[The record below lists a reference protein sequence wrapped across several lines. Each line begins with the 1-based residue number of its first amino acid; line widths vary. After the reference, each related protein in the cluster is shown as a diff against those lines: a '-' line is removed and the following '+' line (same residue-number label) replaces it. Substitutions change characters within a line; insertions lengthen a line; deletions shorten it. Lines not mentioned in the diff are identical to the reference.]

1 MQKKYLISCLILFL
15 ISNRVVAQN
24 YSLPSTFEECLQTAK
39 RWCYCNF
46 NTCNPGRK
54 FTKIFCITDY
64 YQMND
69 NIGDYTFIQGKIHYE
84 NYIGLPQSF
93 IFMMK
98 VYPSYIVFSKQS
110 VSPTKGKLVWESCTT
125 KRGSCR

>member
-1 MQKKYLISCLILFL
+1 MKKQCLISFFILFL
-15 ISNRVVAQN
+15 LSNRVWAQN

-54 FTKIFCITDY
+54 FKKVFCITDY

-69 NIGDYTFIQGKIHYE
+69 NMGDYTFIHSKIHYE

-93 IFMMK
+93 IF
-98 VYPSYIVFSKQS
+98 II
-110 VSPTKGKLVWESCTT
+110 
-125 KRGSCR
+125 